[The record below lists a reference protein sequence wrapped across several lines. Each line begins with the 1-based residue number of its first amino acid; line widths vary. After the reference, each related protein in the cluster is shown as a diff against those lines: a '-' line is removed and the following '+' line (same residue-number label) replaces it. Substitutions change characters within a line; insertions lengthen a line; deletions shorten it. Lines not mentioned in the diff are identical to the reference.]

1 YYYNHKR
8 IRDKIKWMSPIK
20 FRETFIPNYN

>member
-1 YYYNHKR
+1 YNHKR

-20 FRETFIPNYN
+20 FRETFISNYN